1 VSVPHKLETT
11 VTYPN
16 VVCIPSV
23 ALATRVKD
31 LEALKL
37 FRLLHQVNTNVE
49 EREALRMSDTKYAG
63 AW

>member
-1 VSVPHKLETT
+1 
-11 VTYPN
+11 
-16 VVCIPSV
+16 V